1 MSSVPWLGEFFT
13 LAVVHLL
20 AVAAPGPDF
29 AVTVRQ
35 CLRFGR
41 KAGIG
46 VALGIGAGMSVHVV
60 YTMLGASVILHATP
74 WLMGLAELL
83 GGAYLLYLAVS
94 FIRQSMRA
102 QPVTDPALQKN
113 SAGGT
118 TSMSFRKSFAIGF
131 IANVLNP
138 KASLFF
144 LAVFTTLIS
153 PATPLAVQVFYGA
166 WICGMNAVWFVFVS
180 VVFTRARVRQAF
192 LRAGRWVDLTV
203 GSILGAFSLRL
214 FWGVV
219 NRQP

>member
-1 MSSVPWLGEFFT
+1 MNSVPWLNEFLT

-60 YTMLGASVILHATP
+60 YTLLGVSAILHATP
-74 WLMGLAELL
+74 WLMGLAEVL
-83 GGAYLLYLAVS
+83 GGGYLLYLAIS

-102 QPVTDPALQKN
+102 QPTDPALQE
-113 SAGGT
+113 SGTGGAAV
-118 TSMSFRKSFAIGF
+118 MSFRKSFAIGF

-153 PATPLAVQVFYGA
+153 PATPLTVQIFYGA
-166 WICGMNAVWFVFVS
+166 WICLINAVWFVFVS
-180 VVFTRARVRQAF
+180 VVFTRSQVRQVF
-192 LRAGRWVDLTV
+192 LRAGRWVDLAV
-203 GSILGAFSLRL
+203 GSLLGAFSLRL
-214 FWGVV
+214 FWGVL

>member
-1 MSSVPWLGEFFT
+1 MNSVSWLSEFLT

-60 YTMLGASVILHATP
+60 YTLLGVSAILHATP
-74 WLMGLAELL
+74 WLMGLAEVL
-83 GGAYLLYLAVS
+83 GGGYLFYLAIS

-102 QPVTDPALQKN
+102 QPADPVLQE
-113 SAGGT
+113 SGTGGAAV
-118 TSMSFRKSFAIGF
+118 MRFRKSFVIGF

-153 PATPLAVQVFYGA
+153 PATPLAVQIFYGA
-166 WICGMNAVWFVFVS
+166 WICLINAVWFVFVS
-180 VVFTRARVRQAF
+180 VVFTRAQVRRMF
-192 LRAGRWVDLTV
+192 LRAGRWVDLAV
-203 GSILGAFSLRL
+203 GSLLGAFSLRL

>member
-1 MSSVPWLGEFFT
+1 MSNVSWLNEFLT

-60 YTMLGASVILHATP
+60 YTLLGVSAILHATP
-74 WLMGLAELL
+74 WLMGLAEIL

-94 FIRQSMRA
+94 FIRQSLRA
-102 QPVTDPALQKN
+102 QPADPAWYET
-113 SAGGT
+113 SAG
-118 TSMSFRKSFAIGF
+118 SAVMSFRKSFAIGF

-153 PATPLAVQVFYGA
+153 PTTPLAVQVFYGA
-166 WICGMNAVWFVFVS
+166 WICLINAVWFVFVS
-180 VVFTRARVRQAF
+180 MVFTRAQVRQAF

-203 GSILGAFSLRL
+203 GCILGAFSLRL